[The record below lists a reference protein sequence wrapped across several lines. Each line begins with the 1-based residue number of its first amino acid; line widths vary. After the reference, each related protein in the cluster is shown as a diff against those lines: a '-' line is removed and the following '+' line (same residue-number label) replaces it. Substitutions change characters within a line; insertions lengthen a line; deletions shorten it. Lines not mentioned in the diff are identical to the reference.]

1 MHRVLR
7 ALSASQRLTL
17 GALRKEFQSRNWHRK
32 ATGAVV
38 RELVVHSAFAIYGAV
53 LALQTDSPWLFA
65 LYAAVSAFG
74 TLGVTTN
81 THTSTHFA
89 TSDSKLVNRI
99 LAGYGYPLFAGL
111 SMTYWHRAHIE
122 VHHPNPNIHGVD
134 DDHDFSPFFAVTTPD
149 FEASRGGW
157 RTYYSRFQGYV
168 FPIVAWLHVFTRQR
182 SGFAHIFSSLR
193 QDPRSTLHWIDLALM
208 LGHYTL
214 WIGVPALFVGP
225 GPALALYL
233 LRSIVLG
240 YILYAVLA
248 PAHYVP
254 EAILITPEARPDD
267 PVLLQ
272 TATTVNYRTGPLG
285 RLLCSGLD
293 YQIEHHL
300 FPGYSHVF
308 YPRMAPYVREFCRQ
322 NGYPYRTLGW
332 AEAVWQT
339 TAMIRKPK
347 PVAPI
352 VEKQPIESPSP

>member
-1 MHRVLR
+1 M
-7 ALSASQRLTL
+7 ADTPRLTL

-38 RELVVHSAFAIYGAV
+38 RELIVHSAVAV
-53 LALQTDSPWLFA
+53 YAAGLALHAESTAMFL
-65 LYAAVSAFG
+65 LYAVISAFG

-89 TSDSKLVNRI
+89 TSDSKWVNRL

-134 DDHDFSPFFAVTTPD
+134 ADHDFMPFFATQDPD
-149 FEASRGGW
+149 MAGARGGW
-157 RTYYSRFQGYV
+157 RTYYQRLQVWV
-168 FPIVAWLHVFTRQR
+168 FPLICWLHVFTRQR
-182 SGFAHIFSSLR
+182 ASWAHILSNLR
-193 QDPRSTLHWIDLALM
+193 QNPRSSLHWIDLVL
-208 LGHYTL
+208 LSSHYLL
-214 WIGVPALFVGP
+214 WIGVPALFFGIETS
-225 GPALALYL
+225 ALLYFVRQL
-233 LRSIVLG
+233 TLG

-254 EAILITPEARPDD
+254 EAICLSKAARPDD

-272 TATTVNYRTGPLG
+272 CATTINFRTGPLG
-285 RLLCSGLD
+285 HLLCSGLE

-300 FPGYSHVF
+300 FPGYSHV
-308 YPRMAPYVREFCRQ
+308 YYARMAPYVREFCRQ

-332 AEAVWQT
+332 PEAVWKT
-339 TAMIRKPK
+339 MSMLRRPK
-347 PVAPI
+347 PVESV
-352 VEKQPIESPSP
+352 VEKISTDLRA